1 MRIAINA
8 LSAVAGGGVTYLN
21 QLFKHLS
28 EIDRKNEYLIITT
41 KKGEKIL
48 HASYKNFQILSFQ
61 IPSLSTTLRL
71 IWEQLFLWYVLKK
84 NKANI
89 LYSPANVGLIFLF
102 LPYSTYDT
110 NSGPFFPGDD
120 KKTKCLLSAEIQS
133 FEEIN
138 QYICKEGKKCYI
150 YF

>member
-28 EIDRKNEYLIITT
+28 EIDKKNEYLIITT

-48 HASYKNFQILSFQ
+48 HASYKNFQIVSFQ
-61 IPSLSTTLRL
+61 VPSLSTTLRL

-89 LYSPANVGLIFLF
+89 LYSPANVGLIF
-102 LPYSTYDT
+102 YSFPTVLMIQT
-110 NSGPFFPGDD
+110 VAPFSP
-120 KKTKCLLSAEIQS
+120 EMI
-133 FEEIN
+133 
-138 QYICKEGKKCYI
+138 
-150 YF
+150 